1 MNNTKRKSC
10 HFRDRI
16 FALVE
21 VTGLAVCFAYYP
33 LADRTVNR
41 AVPVCALLAK
51 HSPADCVLYASDL
64 LRFESCIY

>member
-1 MNNTKRKSC
+1 M
-10 HFRDRI
+10 
-16 FALVE
+16 LVE

-51 HSPADCVLYASDL
+51 HSPPDCVLYASDL
-64 LRFESCIY
+64 LRFKSCIYETNQEAYPKGYTS